1 MIYDAI
7 WKPAGVYKKLSGFV
21 TAIDLI
27 RAAVEVQSDERFE
40 DVRYIVKDLSEV
52 TAHTLTTDAMTD
64 LAVIHC
70 GFRSVNPNCR
80 IVFVCFDEN
89 LANVIKNTLTSQKLA
104 SYPVEVIR
112 SVSEANDWLGR
123 QFDLQNAGR
132 VRRLVR
138 Y

>member
-21 TAIDLI
+21 TAIDFI

-104 SYPVEVIR
+104 SILLKLSEVFQKPMIGLA
-112 SVSEANDWLGR
+112 ANLIYKMQDELG
-123 QFDLQNAGR
+123 GW
-132 VRRLVR
+132 
-138 Y
+138 

>member
-21 TAIDLI
+21 TAIDFI

-40 DVRYIVKDLSEV
+40 DVRYIVEDLSEV
-52 TAHTLTTDAMTD
+52 TAHTLTPDAMTD

-89 LANVIKNTLTSQKLA
+89 LANVIKSTLNSQKLA
-104 SYPVEVIR
+104 SYPVEVIGT
-112 SVSEANDWLGR
+112 VSEAYDWLGR
-123 QFDLQNAGR
+123 EFDLQNTR
-132 VRRLVR
+132 QLKRLIR